1 LPEPERRPRFY
12 LLATVGFHLLCLFK
26 IQAVHS
32 RNMAKKKKIPPESR
46 TPERRTPGKGVPIRL
61 RHYEALIFI
70 TGAVTLS
77 LEVLAS
83 RIMTPYFGVSLY
95 IWAGILSITLIF
107 LALGYQLGGLV
118 SQRRQ
123 KEALQ
128 LSLLAA
134 PLWAALS
141 IVMAT
146 AVYPVVFPFLAT
158 INLIIASF
166 LGGIILLALPLVV
179 LSAMNPLLIALAR
192 DANPEG
198 DAGAGRVFF
207 ISTVGSVA
215 GVVLTAFL
223 MIPHLTN
230 FRALLWMSLGLGL
243 VVAVISLLQEIPG
256 PRKKRLLWGC
266 ALVVLLS
273 GVLLAGQR
281 AYFRMLAGMSDIG
294 KNFEVLAE
302 YTSVFGNIKVLEVYP
317 EGQGRKPGRAYLQ
330 DGIIQNMV
338 TADGVILDH
347 TGFMM
352 RLVEAYAP
360 QAKNS
365 LVLGVAAGMI
375 PRALHRQGGKVTAV
389 EINPNSLTAA
399 TKFFDFDP
407 KGIEVLVEDART
419 FVRRHNVP
427 AYDLVVTDLFHGD
440 CTPDYLLTVEFF
452 REVKACLQPGGVVI
466 INTYFD
472 PANEAA
478 NETILATVGAVFPY
492 LLELRSPSSA
502 GLVES
507 ACMVAANVPLDP
519 QVAVNLADQESMPPK
534 DYQTLKAARLVTP
547 AMLKNPRVVSDDH
560 NIFSILF
567 ASSQLRYRSQFNKLP
582 PNLLVN

>member
-1 LPEPERRPRFY
+1 
-12 LLATVGFHLLCLFK
+12 
-26 IQAVHS
+26 
-32 RNMAKKKKIPPESR
+32 MAKKKKITPEGKPPEKGRPEGR
-46 TPERRTPGKGVPIRL
+46 TPETGPPVRL
-61 RHYEALIFI
+61 RQFEALIFI

-95 IWAGILSITLIF
+95 IWAGILSITLVF
-107 LALGYQLGGLV
+107 LALGYQLGGRFSL
-118 SQRRQ
+118 RRD
-123 KEALQ
+123 KEALSY
-128 LSLLAA
+128 SLLAA
-134 PLWAALS
+134 PLWAGFS
-141 IVMAT
+141 IVVAA

-158 INLIIASF
+158 INLIVASF

-192 DANPEG
+192 DLNPEG

-243 VVAVISLLQEIPG
+243 VVAGISLAQEIPG
-256 PRKKRLLWGC
+256 TRKKKLLGGC
-266 ALVVLLS
+266 ALIVLLS
-273 GVLLAGQR
+273 MVLLAGQR
-281 AYFRMLAGMSDIG
+281 AYFKMLAGMSEIG
-294 KNFEVLAE
+294 QNFEVLAE
-302 YTSVFGNIKVLEVYP
+302 YTSVFGNIKILEVRP
-317 EGQGRKPGRAYLQ
+317 EGEGRKPARAYLQ

-338 TADGVILDH
+338 TADGMILDH

-360 QAKNS
+360 DARNS

-375 PRALHRQGGKVTAV
+375 PRALHRRGGKVTAV

-399 TKFFDFDP
+399 TEFFDFDP
-407 KGIEVLVEDART
+407 KGIEVHVEDART
-419 FVRRHNVP
+419 FVRRHQSP
-427 AYDLVVTDLFHGD
+427 AYDLVITDLFHGD

-452 REVKACLQPGGVVI
+452 REVKACLLPRGVVV

-472 PANEAA
+472 PANETA

-492 LLELRSPSSA
+492 LLELRSPSSG
-502 GLVES
+502 GLVSS
-507 ACMVAANVPLDP
+507 ACMVAANDPLSP
-519 QVAVNLADQESMPPK
+519 EKAKSLADKGPMPPK

-547 AMLKNPRVVSDDH
+547 AMLQTSRVVSDDH

>member
-1 LPEPERRPRFY
+1 
-12 LLATVGFHLLCLFK
+12 
-26 IQAVHS
+26 
-32 RNMAKKKKIPPESR
+32 MAKKKKITPESR
-46 TPERRTPGKGVPIRL
+46 TPERGTPVRL
-61 RHYEALIFI
+61 KQYEALIFI

-107 LALGYQLGGLV
+107 LALGYQLGGRV
-118 SQRRQ
+118 SQHRG
-123 KEALQ
+123 KEELQ
-128 LSLLAA
+128 LSMLAA

-141 IVMAT
+141 IVIAT
-146 AVYPVVFPFLAT
+146 AVYPLVFPFLAT
-158 INLIIASF
+158 INLILASF

-243 VVAVISLLQEIPG
+243 VVAGLSLLQEIPES
-256 PRKKRLLWGC
+256 RKKRLLCGC
-266 ALVVLLS
+266 ALIVLLS
-273 GVLLAGQR
+273 GALLAGQR

-302 YTSVFGNIKVLEVYP
+302 YTSVFGNIKILAVHP
-317 EGQGRKPGRAYLQ
+317 EGEGRKPARAYLQ

-360 QAKNS
+360 GAKNS

-389 EINPNSLTAA
+389 EINPNSLAAA
-399 TKFFDFDP
+399 TEFFDFDS
-407 KGIEVLVEDART
+407 KGIEVHVEDART
-419 FVRRHNVP
+419 FVRRNQRP
-427 AYDLVVTDLFHGD
+427 SYDLVITDLFPGD
-440 CTPDYLLTVEFF
+440 CIPDYLLTVEFF
-452 REVKACLQPGGVVI
+452 REVRACLQPGGVVI

-478 NETILATVGAVFPY
+478 NETILATVSAVFPY

-502 GLVES
+502 GLVSS
-507 ACMVAANVPLDP
+507 ACMVAANVPLSP
-519 QVAVNLADQESMPPK
+519 EKAVNLADKGPMSAK
-534 DYQTLKAARLVTP
+534 DYQTLRAARLVDR
-547 AMLKNPRVVSDDH
+547 ARLKNPRPVSDDH

>member
-1 LPEPERRPRFY
+1 
-12 LLATVGFHLLCLFK
+12 
-26 IQAVHS
+26 
-32 RNMAKKKKIPPESR
+32 MAKKKKLAPETRPPAGKPPE
-46 TPERRTPGKGVPIRL
+46 KGAPVRL
-61 RHYEALIFI
+61 KQYEALIFI

-107 LALGYQLGGLV
+107 LALGYQLGGKFSKHRGKV
-118 SQRRQ
+118 
-123 KEALQ
+123 ELQ
-128 LSLLAA
+128 LSMLAA

-141 IVMAT
+141 IVVAT

-158 INLIIASF
+158 INLIVASF

-192 DANPEG
+192 DLNPEG

-223 MIPHLTN
+223 IIPHLTN
-230 FRALLWMSLGLGL
+230 FRALLWLSLGLGL
-243 VVAVISLLQEIPG
+243 VVAGISLVQGIPES
-256 PRKKRLLWGC
+256 KKRRLLCGC
-266 ALVVLLS
+266 AAIIFLS
-273 GVLLAGQR
+273 GALLAGQR
-281 AYFRMLAGMSDIG
+281 AFFKMLAGMSDIG

-302 YTSVFGNIKVLEVYP
+302 YTSVFGNIKILEVHP
-317 EGQGRKPGRAYLQ
+317 EGEGRKPGRAYLQ

-338 TADGVILDH
+338 TADGVIMDH

-360 QAKNS
+360 RAQNS

-375 PRALHRQGGKVTAV
+375 PRALHRQGGKVIAV
-389 EINPNSLTAA
+389 EINPNSLAAA
-399 TKFFDFDP
+399 TEFFDFDP
-407 KGIEVLVEDART
+407 KGVEVHVEDART
-419 FVRRHNVP
+419 FVRRRQVP
-427 AYDLVVTDLFHGD
+427 AYDLVITDLFHGD

-452 REVKACLQPGGVVI
+452 REVKACLLPGGVVI

-472 PANEAA
+472 PNNEAA

-502 GLVES
+502 GLVSS
-507 ACMVAANVPLDP
+507 ACMVAANVPLSP
-519 QVAVNLADQESMPPK
+519 EAAIKLADKEPMPPK

>member
-1 LPEPERRPRFY
+1 
-12 LLATVGFHLLCLFK
+12 
-26 IQAVHS
+26 
-32 RNMAKKKKIPPESR
+32 MAKKKKIAPES
-46 TPERRTPGKGVPIRL
+46 GAPIRL
-61 RHYEALIFI
+61 KQYEVLIFI

-107 LALGYQLGGLV
+107 LALGYQLGGQI
-118 SQRRQ
+118 SQRRR
-123 KEALQ
+123 KEELQ
-128 LSLLAA
+128 LSMLAA
-134 PLWAALS
+134 PLWAAVS
-141 IVMAT
+141 IVVAT
-146 AVYPVVFPFLAT
+146 AVYPVVFPLLAT
-158 INLIIASF
+158 INLIVASF

-192 DANPEG
+192 DARPEG

-215 GVVLTAFL
+215 GVILTAFL

-230 FRALLWMSLGLGL
+230 FRALLWLSLGLGL
-243 VVAVISLLQEIPG
+243 VVAGISLVQEIPG
-256 PRKKRLLWGC
+256 GRKKRLLCGC
-266 ALVVLLS
+266 ALIVLLS
-273 GVLLAGQR
+273 GALLAGQR
-281 AYFRMLAGMSDIG
+281 AYFKMLAGMSDIG

-302 YTSVFGNIKVLEVYP
+302 YTSVFGNIKILAVHP
-317 EGQGRKPGRAYLQ
+317 EGEGRKPARAYLQ

-338 TADGVILDH
+338 TADGAVLDH

-360 QAKNS
+360 KAKNS

-375 PRALHRQGGKVTAV
+375 PRALQRRGGKVTAV

-399 TKFFDFDP
+399 TEFFDFVP
-407 KGIEVLVEDART
+407 KVIEVHVEDART
-419 FVRRHNVP
+419 FVRGQQRP

-452 REVKACLQPGGVVI
+452 REVQACLQPGGVVI

-472 PANEAA
+472 PANEPA
-478 NETILATVGAVFPY
+478 NATILATVAAVFPHV
-492 LLELRSPSSA
+492 LELRSPSSA
-502 GLVES
+502 GLVSS
-507 ACMVAANVPLDP
+507 ACMVAANVSLSPE
-519 QVAVNLADQESMPPK
+519 VAIKMADRGSMPSK
-534 DYQTLKAARLVTP
+534 DYQTLKGARVVDRG
-547 AMLKNPRVVSDDH
+547 MLKDSRPVSDDH